1 MASNTLAAFRSR
13 ADAWRAAAIG
23 LVIAASIVGIAI
35 TVGGSA
41 SRTLNG
47 AGALFWVG
55 SSVLLALTLP
65 HARKASA
72 GWLVAVAAGLL
83 LGGLIR
89 PSTVALAIS
98 CFAIASALVV
108 VAAGDRSGAWG
119 FLVPAIY
126 LPVHLI
132 IGIGR
137 AMLRESG
144 VRTDPPPTDAI
155 LPLCMILAAAVGA
168 GAAASFVR
176 RNAWR

>member
-13 ADAWRAAAIG
+13 GDSWRAAAIG

-35 TVGGSA
+35 TAGGTA
-41 SRTLNG
+41 ARTLNG
-47 AGALFWVG
+47 IGALFWIG
-55 SSVLLALTLP
+55 SSVLLALSLP
-65 HARKASA
+65 PARRVGM
-72 GWLVAVAAGLL
+72 GWLVAIAAGLL
-83 LGGLIR
+83 LGGVIR
-89 PSTVALAIS
+89 PSTIPLAIA

-119 FLVPAIY
+119 LLVPAIY

-168 GAAASFVR
+168 GAAASYVR
-176 RNAWR
+176 RGP

>member
-1 MASNTLAAFRSR
+1 MASNTLATLRGR
-13 ADAWRAAAIG
+13 GDAWRAAAVG
-23 LVIAASIVGIAI
+23 LVVAASIVGLAI
-35 TVGGSA
+35 TLGDSA
-41 SRTLNG
+41 ARALNG
-47 AGALFWVG
+47 VGAFVWVV

-65 HARKASA
+65 AAPRAAA
-72 GWLVAVAAGLL
+72 GWIVALLAGLL
-83 LGGLIR
+83 LGGVIR
-89 PSTVALAIS
+89 PSTIELAVA
-98 CFAIASALVV
+98 CFAIAAAIVV
-108 VAAGDRSGAWG
+108 ISAGDRSGAWG

-168 GAAASFVR
+168 GIAASFVR
-176 RNAWR
+176 RSR